1 VAQRLGI
8 ARFAM
13 RREARPPAMPADRWE
28 ELAFLRQNTNT
39 YPTLLR
45 EGEAWPTSADQAR
58 AVNTIGD
65 KPLIVLTGSRDA
77 GANWRKVWVDGLQ
90 RELVGLSPQGRQVVL
105 ANSGHGVQFDAP
117 EVIVDAI
124 REVLA
129 QTAR

>member
-1 VAQRLGI
+1 
-8 ARFAM
+8 
-13 RREARPPAMPADRWE
+13 
-28 ELAFLRQNTNT
+28 
-39 YPTLLR
+39 
-45 EGEAWPTSADQAR
+45 
-58 AVNTIGD
+58 
-65 KPLIVLTGSRDA
+65 
-77 GANWRKVWVDGLQ
+77 VWVDGLQ